1 MGPIELDSIVSTCL
15 SPKILWT
22 LQVILSIQLLPTMRG
37 IPKRTQNN
45 SITIFQPRLFYF
57 VIPTLIKAENGL
69 QGLGITIQWFQL
81 FFVCFCGLC
90 DMLENFS
97 CIKKSFLLLAF
108 NSYSIYIK
116 NTPFLGRKKDRSIPP
131 YFFKMILEMR
141 QFYQISKIFV

>member
-1 MGPIELDSIVSTCL
+1 
-15 SPKILWT
+15 
-22 LQVILSIQLLPTMRG
+22 MRG
-37 IPKRTQNN
+37 IPKRTQNHFF
-45 SITIFQPRLFYF
+45 TMFQPRLFYF

-97 CIKKSFLLLAF
+97 CIKKSFLLLPF
-108 NSYSIYIK
+108 NFYSIYIK
-116 NTPFLGRKKDRSIPP
+116 KTPHFEDGRRIGSIPP

-141 QFYQISKIFV
+141 QFYQISKIFVKYIFLLILQELNYIEQGSF